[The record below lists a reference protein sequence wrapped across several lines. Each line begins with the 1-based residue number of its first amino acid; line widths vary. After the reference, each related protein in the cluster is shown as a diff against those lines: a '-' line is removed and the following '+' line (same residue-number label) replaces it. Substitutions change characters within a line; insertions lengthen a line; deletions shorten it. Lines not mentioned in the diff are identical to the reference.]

1 MLMAQLHGMG
11 AEFELRGPRPRG
23 PCICQPKRVP
33 TSHPPTPPPP
43 STFPMSIL
51 MRLAAAGHLVGSSLA
66 AAPRRV
72 VVGQRRALVTA
83 AKAAS
88 VSKADLI
95 KEVAEKGTLTP
106 KQAQAAVNILLET
119 IVTNVSEGGRPEGA
133 GGLGGAGQL
142 GDGGVMGCAVSWAPW
157 PA

>member
-1 MLMAQLHGMG
+1 
-11 AEFELRGPRPRG
+11 
-23 PCICQPKRVP
+23 
-33 TSHPPTPPPP
+33 
-43 STFPMSIL
+43 MSIL

-72 VVGQRRALVTA
+72 VVGQRRTLVTT

-133 GGLGGAGQL
+133 GGPGGA